1 MQKHSKNTYN
11 RTNTKK
17 LPVNFFTQDLKFTLK
32 NKTHIRQWLATVAKK
47 ESAVIEELNY
57 IFCSDNYLLE
67 LNKKHL
73 NHNTLTD
80 IITFDNSSPKSEVRS
95 LKSPNIGHPTPDTRH
110 PTSNIRHRTPDIP
123 HRTSHTRHL
132 TSDIFISIERVTE
145 NAETFNVSRDHE
157 LHRVM
162 VHGLLHL
169 LGYKDKKPADKAEMT
184 GKEDYYLNRF

>member
-1 MQKHSKNTYN
+1 MI
-11 RTNTKK
+11 
-17 LPVNFFTQDLKFTLK
+17 NFFTQDIKFTLK
-32 NKTHIRQWLATVAKK
+32 NKTTVRTWLTTVAQK
-47 ESAVIEELNY
+47 EGAQIAELNY

-80 IITFDNSSPKSEVRS
+80 IITFDNAVHSPQSTVHSKKAVNTKPWTADYGPSTLS
-95 LKSPNIGHPTPDTRH
+95 G
-110 PTSNIRHRTPDIP
+110 
-123 HRTSHTRHL
+123 
-132 TSDIFISIERVTE
+132 DIFISIDRVKE
-145 NAETFNVSRDHE
+145 NAKQYTVPFEHE

-184 GKEDYYLNRF
+184 GKEDLYLQMKNRFKAIPFHEKK